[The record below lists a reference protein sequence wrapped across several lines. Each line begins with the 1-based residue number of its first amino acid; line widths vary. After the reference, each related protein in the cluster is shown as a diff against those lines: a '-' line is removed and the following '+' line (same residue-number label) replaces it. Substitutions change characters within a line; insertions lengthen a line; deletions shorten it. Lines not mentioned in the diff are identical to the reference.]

1 MEVCYQIEMFM
12 TYLLIGVEVMSYK
25 PDFRY
30 DAGPTGCGEL
40 IMNLFLTMKKMDKGQ
55 MIEVISYDPGA
66 REDLPA
72 WCRMQQH
79 RLIERRDFGKTSH
92 YYIEKG

>member
-1 MEVCYQIEMFM
+1 MAVQYI
-12 TYLLIGVEVMSYK
+12 
-25 PDFRY
+25 PDFIY

-40 IMNLFLTMKKMDKGQ
+40 IMNLFLTMKRMESGQ
-55 MIEVISYDPGA
+55 IIEVISYDPGA

-79 RLIERRDFGKTSH
+79 TLHDRKDFGKTSH
-92 YYIEKG
+92 YFIEKG

>member
-1 MEVCYQIEMFM
+1 
-12 TYLLIGVEVMSYK
+12 MSYEA
-25 PDFRY
+25 DILY

-40 IMNLFLTMKKMDKGQ
+40 IMNLFMTMKKMDSGQ
-55 MIEVISYDPGA
+55 IIKVISYDPGA

-72 WCRMQQH
+72 WCRMQNH
-79 RLIERRDFGKTSH
+79 TLLERKDDGKTSH